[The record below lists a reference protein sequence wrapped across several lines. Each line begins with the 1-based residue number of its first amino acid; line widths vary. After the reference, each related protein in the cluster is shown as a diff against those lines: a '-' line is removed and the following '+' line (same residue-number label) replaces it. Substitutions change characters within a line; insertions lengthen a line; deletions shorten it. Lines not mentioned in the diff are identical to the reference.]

1 MRRDPVALAW
11 LGGLALAA
19 ALYLVG
25 TDRFW
30 FQVLNTLHVAGY
42 WVGEFVADLSGLTIE
57 LVRALALGVF
67 ATFVALCWLV
77 ARRGAA
83 VRGTGLLV
91 ALLFLVLAGSGGDG
105 IGDGAGGARWAGA
118 LLVAGVGAGVMTRR
132 LRAIGAVTTV
142 GQQRR

>member
-1 MRRDPVALAW
+1 MKRDPVALIW
-11 LGGLALAA
+11 IGGLALAA
-19 ALYLVG
+19 VLYLVG

-30 FQVLNTLHVAGY
+30 FQILNTLHLAGY
-42 WVGEFVADLSGLTIE
+42 WVGEIIADLSGLTVE

-91 ALLFLVLAGSGGDG
+91 TLLFLVLAGSGGDG
-105 IGDGAGGARWAGA
+105 IIDGAGGARWAGA
-118 LLVAGVGAGVMTRR
+118 LLVAGFGAAVMTRR
-132 LRAIGAVTTV
+132 LRIMGAVTMV

>member
-1 MRRDPVALAW
+1 MRRDPVALVW
-11 LGGLALAA
+11 IGGLALAA
-19 ALYLVG
+19 VLYLVG

-30 FQVLNTLHVAGY
+30 FQILNTLHLAGY
-42 WVGEFVADLSGLTIE
+42 WVGEIIADLSGLTVE

-105 IGDGAGGARWAGA
+105 ISDGAGGARWAGA
-118 LLVAGVGAGVMTRR
+118 LLVAGFGAAVMTRR
-132 LRAIGAVTTV
+132 FRTIGAVATV
-142 GQQRR
+142 GQHRR